1 MVALGLERG
10 SSWIAVLTMLTLSGC
25 GSGGEADS
33 SVPVS
38 SAFAQ
43 RHGDRKPPSV
53 PATLSAVAISA
64 TEIDL
69 AWSRSMDNIGVTGY
83 VISRDG
89 APLARQG
96 NVTEYK
102 DTSVK
107 GSTQYSFT
115 VAAIDSAGNV
125 SGQSRVAVATTPAS
139 NTPPTVSGTTP
150 ANAALGVALNSL
162 VSATFSEPMDN
173 TTLNGA
179 SFTLTTVDGAPITGL
194 VTVSGNTATLKPSV
208 NLNGNT
214 QYTATIST
222 AARDTTGSALI
233 ANYTW
238 SFKTATVAAA
248 GTAILSWDPVTA
260 AGLGGYRVYY
270 GTAPGTY
277 LQPIG
282 QGIGVGNVVTYNLT
296 GLKSGIRYYFAATSV
311 ATSGVE
317 SVYSNEV
324 FKDMP

>member
-1 MVALGLERG
+1 MVALELERG
-10 SSWIAVLTMLTLSGC
+10 SLWIAVLTIVTMSGC

-43 RHGDRKPPSV
+43 RHGDRRPPSV

-69 AWSRSMDNIGVTGY
+69 AWSASTDNVGVTGY

-89 APLARQG
+89 TPLARQG

-102 DTSVK
+102 DTTVK
-107 GSTQYSFT
+107 GSTQFSFT
-115 VAAIDSAGNV
+115 VAAIDGAGNM
-125 SGQSRVAVATTPAS
+125 SGQSQAAVATTPAS
-139 NTPPTVSGTTP
+139 DAPPTVSGTTP
-150 ANAALGVALNSL
+150 KNAALGVALNSL
-162 VSATFSEPMDN
+162 ISVTFSEPMDN

-179 SFTLTTVDGAPITGL
+179 SFTLTTMGGAPVTGL
-194 VTVSGNTATLKPSV
+194 VAVSGSTATFKPSV
-208 NLNGNT
+208 NLGSNT
-214 QYTATIST
+214 EYTANIST
-222 AARDTTGSALI
+222 AARDTTGTALI

-238 SFKTATVAAA
+238 SFKTATVAPA

-260 AGLGGYRVYY
+260 TGLSGYRVYY
-270 GTAPGTY
+270 GTVPGTY

-296 GLKSGIRYYFAATSV
+296 GLRSGIRYYFVATSV

-324 FKDMP
+324 FKDIP